1 MEFKIN
7 EISYDYKKDLF
18 VIKIGKEKFY
28 LSYEE
33 LEGYKLS
40 PESVLSTDEYM
51 DISKLSN
58 KNLGLS
64 LALSY
69 ISSRLISSYKL
80 RDYLWRKDIDPDA
93 IDIIVKELE
102 DNEVLDDDS
111 YITYYIKD
119 KKNINLR
126 SKGRIA
132 MDLRSIGF
140 DNEKISIF
148 MEDYEDNDEVEIIG
162 KLLERKNFLGRKTKD
177 QIFSYLG
184 RNMFKVDNIKAY
196 LDSLED

>member
-7 EISYDYKKDLF
+7 EISYDDKKDLF
-18 VIKIGKEKFY
+18 SIKIDKEKFY

-33 LEGYKLS
+33 LEEYKLS
-40 PESVLSTDEYM
+40 PESVLSADEYS

-58 KNLGLS
+58 KNLGIS
-64 LALSY
+64 LALYY
-69 ISSRLISSYKL
+69 ISNRLISSHKL
-80 RDYLWRKDIDPDA
+80 RDYLWRKDIDSEA
-93 IDIIVKELE
+93 IDIIVEELE
-102 DNEVLDDDS
+102 ANGILDDDN

-132 MDLRSIGF
+132 MDLRSMGF
-140 DNEKISIF
+140 DSEKISIF
-148 MEDYEDNDEVEIIG
+148 MEDYEDNDEIEVIS
-162 KLLERKNFLGRKTKD
+162 KLVERKNFLGRKTRE

-196 LDSLED
+196 IDSMED

>member
-7 EISYDYKKDLF
+7 EISYDDKKDLF

>member
-7 EISYDYKKDLF
+7 EISYDDKKDLF
-18 VIKIGKEKFY
+18 TIKIDKEKFY

-40 PESVLSTDEYM
+40 PESVLSADEYS

-58 KNLGLS
+58 KNLGIS

-69 ISSRLISSYKL
+69 ISNRLISSHKL
-80 RDYLWRKDIDPDA
+80 RGYLWRKDIDSEA
-93 IDIIVKELE
+93 IDIIVEELE
-102 DNEVLDDDS
+102 ANGILDDDN

-126 SKGRIA
+126 SRGRIA
-132 MDLRSIGF
+132 MDLRSMGF
-140 DNEKISIF
+140 DSEKISIF
-148 MEDYEDNDEVEIIG
+148 MEDYEDSDEIEVIS
-162 KLLERKNFLGRKTKD
+162 KLVERKNYLGRKTRE

-196 LDSLED
+196 IDSLED